1 MFDLSSGLIALLA
14 VGLLMTTVW
23 ALHLRDHDAS
33 IIDPVWG
40 AAIWTVGAVH
50 TLGVGVE
57 LRGGRLIALLLAGA
71 WAIRLGAHLHVRHGL
86 VGEDRRYT
94 AMREA
99 RGEAWWWQSL
109 PVVFLLQASLAWV
122 VALPLVALGSGPISV
137 GWLTGTGFVVAF
149 GGFLFEAI
157 ADGQLARYRTLASA
171 SPSSDGQAGVMD
183 RGLWGI
189 SRHPNYF
196 GEAVFWWGL
205 GLAAVGVGAWWSLA
219 GPVLITFMLLKV
231 SGVAMTEADI
241 AERRPGY
248 RDYVKRVN
256 AFVPGPR
263 RKG

>member
-14 VGLLMTTVW
+14 VSLLMTTVW

-50 TLGVGVE
+50 TLGVGAE

-71 WAIRLGAHLHVRHGL
+71 WAIRLGAHLYVRHSL

-99 RGEAWWWQSL
+99 RGQAWWWQSL

-122 VALPLVALGSGPISV
+122 VALPLMALGSGPIRV
-137 GWLTGTGFVVAF
+137 GWLTGTGLVVAF

-171 SPSSDGQAGVMD
+171 SPASDGESGVMD
-183 RGLWGI
+183 RGLWGL

-205 GLAAVGVGAWWSLA
+205 GLYGVIVMQAIKRPSLA
-219 GPVLITFMLLKV
+219 KTARWAARSSPGAAGGPSAEAAATAVEPKASPDVAWT
-231 SGVAMTEADI
+231 SGLS
-241 AERRPGY
+241 
-248 RDYVKRVN
+248 N
-256 AFVPGPR
+256 
-263 RKG
+263 